1 MTEYSRTEYSPQGLL
16 RRGWNESGALVHE
29 MDDTTRT
36 VTNHITGESRPYTPE
51 ENQAADALEAY
62 AQSQAER
69 EAFELNQKAMVEAT
83 IELSKSAHA
92 DGEPWVQPT
101 GAHDAYALE
110 AEVTHNNKT
119 WTSLVPFN
127 VWEPPT
133 SWREIVA
140 SGYPAWVQPT
150 GGHDAYKIGDRVSF
164 NGKNYES
171 LINGN
176 TWSPTDYPA
185 GWKAL

>member
-1 MTEYSRTEYSPQGLL
+1 MKYYVDGVLTQERD
-16 RRGWNESGALVHE
+16 
-29 MDDTTRT
+29 DDTRR
-36 VTNHITGESRPYTPE
+36 VINHITGESRPYTLE
-51 ENQAADALEAY
+51 ENQAADAALAQAELQAEQQAKEQAQAALLEA
-62 AQSQAER
+62 S
-69 EAFELNQKAMVEAT
+69 
-83 IELSKSAHA
+83 IELSKSAHN
-92 DGEPWVQPT
+92 DGETWVQPT
-101 GAHDAYALE
+101 GVHDAYALS
-110 AEVTHNNKT
+110 ANVTHQNKT
-119 WTSLVPFN
+119 WVSLVPFN

-133 SWREIVA
+133 SWREVVA

-185 GWKAL
+185 GWKTI